1 MYYTMLYR
9 VIYVLY
15 NVIQGTGHVIPGLQS
30 QRGESYIELYMYYTM
45 LYTGRVIP
53 GLQSRRGESYIE
65 LYTYYT
71 MLYRVIYVLY
81 NVTHRTC
88 HTRPPVPTR

>member
-1 MYYTMLYR
+1 MYYTMLY
-9 VIYVLY
+9 
-15 NVIQGTGHVIPGLQS
+15 TGRVIPGLQS
-30 QRGESYIELYMYYTM
+30 RRGESYIELYMYYTM

-81 NVTHRTC
+81 NVTQDVSYQASSPDEVR
-88 HTRPPVPTR
+88 VI